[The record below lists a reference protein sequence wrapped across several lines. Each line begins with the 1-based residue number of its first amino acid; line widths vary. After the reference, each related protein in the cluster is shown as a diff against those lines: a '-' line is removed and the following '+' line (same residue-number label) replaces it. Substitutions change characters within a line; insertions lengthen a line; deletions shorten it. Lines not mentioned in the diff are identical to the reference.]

1 MFKGKTEVTRMASAQ
16 LAFTFSKSAIGILIK
31 GVKYVQSQH
40 KNTRM
45 ASMTSKC
52 KLGVDVFLVSLLLT
66 HLTTFIKAFILT

>member
-45 ASMTSKC
+45 ASMTSKY
-52 KLGVDVFLVSLLLT
+52 
-66 HLTTFIKAFILT
+66 